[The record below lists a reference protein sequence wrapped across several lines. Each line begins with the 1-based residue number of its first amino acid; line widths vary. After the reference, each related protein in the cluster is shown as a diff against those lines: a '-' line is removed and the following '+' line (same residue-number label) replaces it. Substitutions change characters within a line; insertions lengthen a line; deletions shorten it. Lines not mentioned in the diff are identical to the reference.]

1 MEKLRA
7 LTAPKGTG
15 SLLCLAPSPHDEGA
29 TLAAAGEDGA
39 AVVFDLRGDSLVAH
53 RLSADAGCFSAG
65 DAVTSVAYARARE
78 HLLYC
83 ASGCVV
89 TAWDLRAVPVARAG
103 VPAPDPDPIPADA
116 DAAAAAVARASI
128 ADPNDRA
135 ANDPAPSAG
144 GPAHRYAFNDDEIN
158 AVSVSARGDALCAAD
173 DSGAVVVVDVSH
185 RAGFHGKL
193 VKRLRGGHENIASG
207 AVFRH
212 HRPWDVISGGLDCA
226 VCKWDYSRGAPV
238 AKWRV
243 GELAAAEAAREAA
256 DAGDDAP
263 AAPSQMCNPPFV
275 HAVAA
280 WNEREGG
287 ERSEVAA
294 AARRLV
300 AAACGDGTV
309 ALVDVDAPAPGTS
322 GGTKK
327 SGKKTK
333 SKSKSKTTTNTN
345 TSHTGGAEGGA
356 EDGGPFGGTRR
367 ALFLGRAAGVGH
379 ASACSHATF
388 PGWGGGALVLSGGND
403 RHVRLWDWRVAARE
417 LRGDR
422 GGDGDGDA
430 GRTGGLV
437 LSLKH
442 GRKVNWLAC
451 GAGTGE
457 CPGGGDTFVADTSER
472 VSVYAMR
479 R

>member
-78 HLLYC
+78 HLLFC
-83 ASGCVV
+83 ASGCAV

-103 VPAPDPDPIPADA
+103 VPAPDPADA
-116 DAAAAAVARASI
+116 TQRRRRSRASVG
-128 ADPNDRA
+128 PER
-135 ANDPAPSAG
+135 PAPSAG

-173 DSGAVVVVDVSH
+173 DSGAVVVVDVSD
-185 RAGFHGKL
+185 RAGFDGKL

-212 HRPWDVISGGLDCA
+212 HKPWDVISGGLDCA

-256 DAGDDAP
+256 RDGEAP
-263 AAPSQMCNPPFV
+263 ATPSQMCNPPFV
-275 HAVAA
+275 HALAA
-280 WNEREGG
+280 WNEREGA
-287 ERSEVAA
+287 ERSEAGK

-300 AAACGDGTV
+300 AAAWATGRWRSSTWTRPR
-309 ALVDVDAPAPGTS
+309 PAPRDPGRSPSPSQSPSPSPSPSPRPTRTWVPRGVPRMAARSVGRVARSSWDEPRGWGTRRRVR
-322 GGTKK
+322 TRRFR
-327 SGKKTK
+327 
-333 SKSKSKTTTNTN
+333 
-345 TSHTGGAEGGA
+345 GGAEARSCSPEGTIDTCGSGIGA
-356 EDGGPFGGTRR
+356 SPRR
-367 ALFLGRAAGVGH
+367 HRG
-379 ASACSHATF
+379 
-388 PGWGGGALVLSGGND
+388 SG
-403 RHVRLWDWRVAARE
+403 
-417 LRGDR
+417 
-422 GGDGDGDA
+422 
-430 GRTGGLV
+430 
-437 LSLKH
+437 
-442 GRKVNWLAC
+442 
-451 GAGTGE
+451 
-457 CPGGGDTFVADTSER
+457 
-472 VSVYAMR
+472 
-479 R
+479 